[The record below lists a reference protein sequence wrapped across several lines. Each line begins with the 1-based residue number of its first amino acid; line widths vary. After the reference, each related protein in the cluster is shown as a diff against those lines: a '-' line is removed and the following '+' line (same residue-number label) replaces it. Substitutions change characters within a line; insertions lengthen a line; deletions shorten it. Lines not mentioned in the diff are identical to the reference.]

1 MGPLH
6 ERLADMDSFFNSIR
20 SIPFRRGPKR
30 LVAGIAGGISDKFGW
45 DVTLV
50 RIAVLLSF
58 LLPVLGLGAYIVAWL
73 LIPAQDDSIA
83 LQKIIRSFK

>member
-1 MGPLH
+1 
-6 ERLADMDSFFNSIR
+6 MDSFFNSLR

-50 RIAVLLSF
+50 RIALLLSF
-58 LLPVLGLGAYIVAWL
+58 LLPVLGIGAYVVAWL
-73 LIPAQDDSIA
+73 IIPAQDDTIA
-83 LQKIIRSFK
+83 LQKLIRSVTK

>member
-1 MGPLH
+1 
-6 ERLADMDSFFNSIR
+6 MDSFFNSIR

-50 RIAVLLSF
+50 RIALLLSF

-83 LQKIIRSFK
+83 LQKMIRSFK

>member
-1 MGPLH
+1 
-6 ERLADMDSFFNSIR
+6 MDSFFNSIR

-50 RIAVLLSF
+50 RIALLLSF

-73 LIPAQDDSIA
+73 LIPAQDDSIV
-83 LQKIIRSFK
+83 LQKIIRSFA

>member
-1 MGPLH
+1 
-6 ERLADMDSFFNSIR
+6 MDSFFNSLR
-20 SIPFRRGPKR
+20 SVPFRRGPKR

-50 RIAVLLSF
+50 RIALLLSF
-58 LLPVLGLGAYIVAWL
+58 LLPVLGIGAYVVAWL

-83 LQKIIRSFK
+83 LQKLIRSVKK

>member
-1 MGPLH
+1 
-6 ERLADMDSFFNSIR
+6 MDSFFNSIR

-50 RIAVLLSF
+50 RIALLLSF

>member
-1 MGPLH
+1 
-6 ERLADMDSFFNSIR
+6 MDSFFNSIR

>member
-1 MGPLH
+1 
-6 ERLADMDSFFNSIR
+6 MDKFFNSIR

-30 LVAGIAGGISDKFGW
+30 LVAGVAGGISDKFGW

-50 RIAVLLSF
+50 RIALLLSF

-73 LIPAQDDSIA
+73 LIPAQDDTIP
-83 LQKIIRSFK
+83 LQKMIRSFSK